1 MAAIKSYLWYVA
13 DGDISM
19 QSIAL
24 MASKVPQI
32 KEPKVTAKSFRR
44 QTSMYCLLLLPI
56 PRLGFGAGQS

>member
-24 MASKVPQI
+24 MASKVPRI
-32 KEPKVTAKSFRR
+32 REPKVTREIIKEADFNA
-44 QTSMYCLLLLPI
+44 LLAAPPNTRI
-56 PRLGFGAGQS
+56 GIRDRT